1 MKHQKIL
8 NLLND
13 ANDPKF
19 MKRKWNIVNNDSN
32 SNYAAANEITFKAE
46 ILKPNLCDYN
56 NAQIL
61 VTGDITV
68 IAAPATQVAVKNCAP
83 FIKCI
88 TKIGGTTIDDAED
101 LDLVMLIYNL
111 TEYSSNYSL
120 PTESLWFYSK
130 DEATVFNADIVND
143 NNFKSFKYE
152 ANLLG
157 NTVAQVN
164 NAANVILKN
173 AAIAVPLKYL
183 SNFWRSLKIPLIN
196 CKVEL
201 KLKQSNYC
209 FFFLQLVMIMLMV
222 EMIILFLLLKI
233 QKLLCK
239 GFEQSVHWKE
249 YKTKSENK
257 NTTNKYRYFLES
269 NFIRVNRL
277 FVLVY
282 SSEDADSKRFKTK
295 RYHLPKGIII
305 TGKNSYDQPT
315 DSDIK

>member
-143 NNFKSFKYE
+143 NNL
-152 ANLLG
+152 NLL
-157 NTVAQVN
+157 NM
-164 NAANVILKN
+164 
-173 AAIAVPLKYL
+173 
-183 SNFWRSLKIPLIN
+183 
-196 CKVEL
+196 
-201 KLKQSNYC
+201 KLTYQET
-209 FFFLQLVMIMLMV
+209 QLLRLIMLLM
-222 EMIILFLLLKI
+222 
-233 QKLLCK
+233 
-239 GFEQSVHWKE
+239 
-249 YKTKSENK
+249 
-257 NTTNKYRYFLES
+257 
-269 NFIRVNRL
+269 
-277 FVLVY
+277 
-282 SSEDADSKRFKTK
+282 
-295 RYHLPKGIII
+295 
-305 TGKNSYDQPT
+305 
-315 DSDIK
+315 